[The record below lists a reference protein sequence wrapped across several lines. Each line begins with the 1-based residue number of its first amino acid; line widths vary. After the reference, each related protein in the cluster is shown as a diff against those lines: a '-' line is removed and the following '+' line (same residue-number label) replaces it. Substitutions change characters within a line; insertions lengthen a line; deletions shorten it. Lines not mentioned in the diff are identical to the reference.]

1 MDGFHVSRDGRV
13 VTLVLDGHRRNALDD
28 RRYTAIAET
37 ADSVEPGQVLVLRA
51 EGPHFCAG
59 QDLDQHRT
67 AAEQG
72 RAEEA
77 LRHGAGAILSVVRC
91 RGLVVVAAQGAAVG
105 AGALLVAA
113 GDVVVLADDAELI
126 LPELRLGMPL
136 GASVAELLLPTP
148 LVRRMMI
155 SGERVSAAQVAGIG
169 AARMVERDALAATT
183 DDMVS
188 DVANLSQPALAEA
201 RRMWVADER
210 ERAARAYEC
219 EVDAT
224 VALMADQPRPG
235 PNET

>member
-1 MDGFHVSRDGRV
+1 MDGFHVRREGRV
-13 VTLVLDGHRRNALDD
+13 VTLVLNGHRRNALDD
-28 RRYTAIAET
+28 RRYTAIART

-72 RAEEA
+72 RAQEA
-77 LRHGAGAILSVVRC
+77 LRQGAGAVLSVVRC

-113 GDVVVLADDAELI
+113 GDVVVLADDAELV

-136 GASVAELLLPTP
+136 GASVAELLLPSP

-155 SGERVSAAQVAGIG
+155 TGERVSATRVAAIG
-169 AARMVERDALAATT
+169 AARVVARDALEGTT
-183 DDMVS
+183 GDVVS
-188 DVANLSQPALAEA
+188 DVVHLSRRALVEA
-201 RRMWVADER
+201 RRMWGADAR
-210 ERAARAYEC
+210 ERAARSYER

-224 VALMADQPRPG
+224 AALMADEPPPRSH
-235 PNET
+235 

>member
-1 MDGFHVSRDGRV
+1 MDGFHVRREGRV

-28 RRYTAIAET
+28 QRYTAIAET
-37 ADSVEPGQVLVLRA
+37 ADSVEPGQILVLRA

-59 QDLDQHRT
+59 QDLDQHRA

-72 RAEEA
+72 RAQEA
-77 LRHGAGAILSVVRC
+77 LRHGADALLSVVRC

-105 AGALLVAA
+105 AGAVLVAA
-113 GDVVVLADDAELI
+113 GDVVVLAGDAELV

-155 SGERVSAAQVAGIG
+155 TGERVSAAQVAAIG
-169 AARMVERDALAATT
+169 AARVVERGALETTT
-183 DDMVS
+183 DDVVS
-188 DVANLSQPALAEA
+188 DVVHLSPRALAEA
-201 RRMWVADER
+201 RRLWVADAR
-210 ERAARAYEC
+210 ERAALAYER

-224 VALMADQPRPG
+224 VALMADQPPPRSH
-235 PNET
+235 